1 MAPRMGSERPAVT
14 VVIPTRNRRDLL
26 EEAVASALEQGGVD
40 VEVVV
45 VDDGSTDGTQ
55 RWLDGL
61 ANPRVRHLRLDPA
74 RERTAARNAGL
85 ACAVTPY
92 VLFLDDDD
100 LLAPQALRRLAGAL
114 ERHRV
119 APVAAGTYATFG
131 TYGPKEL
138 PRQPTIGRLP
148 IRRRMWREILW
159 GWYLLP
165 GAGLWRTD
173 HLRDMGG
180 WDETRTFAEDL
191 ELSLRVHPYPMALVP
206 HPVLRYRQHGRHV
219 DDATEARWEQDN
231 AEVRRR
237 FLAQLPP
244 AERAVGQRVVD
255 ARPTFQR
262 ALAAY
267 ASGDYGTA
275 ARGLL
280 RGIRAAPSLMA
291 SPVLGP
297 MFIGMLVKS
306 VLAQAAPERVRRRV
320 REARQARRAERF
332 GPGAA

>member
-1 MAPRMGSERPAVT
+1 MGSERLAVT

-26 EEAVASALEQGGVD
+26 EQAVASAVTQAGVD

-45 VDDGSTDGTQ
+45 VDDASSDGTEQ
-55 RWLDGL
+55 WLRQLDL
-61 ANPRVRHLRLDPA
+61 PNVRQLRLDPA

-85 ACAVTPY
+85 ALAASPY

-100 LLAPQALRRLAGAL
+100 LLAPHALRRLARAL
-114 ERHRV
+114 ERHRT

-173 HLRDMGG
+173 YLRGIGG
-180 WDETRTFAEDL
+180 WDESRNFAEDL
-191 ELSLRVHPYPMALVP
+191 ELSLRVHPHPMALVP
-206 HPVLRYRQHGRHV
+206 HAVLRYRQHGRHV
-219 DDATEARWEQDN
+219 DDETEAGWEQDN

-237 FLAQLPP
+237 FLARLPP
-244 AERAVGQRVVD
+244 TERAVGQRVVD
-255 ARPTFQR
+255 ARPTFQH
-262 ALAAY
+262 ALSAY
-267 ASGDYGTA
+267 AAGDYRSA
-275 ARGLL
+275 ARDLR

-297 MFIGMLVKS
+297 MFAGMLVKS
-306 VLAQAAPERVRRRV
+306 LLAQAAPERLRRRV
-320 REARQARRAERF
+320 RTARQARRAERY
-332 GPGAA
+332 GPRPA